1 MPCYLKYAAAGL
13 AAATLVSGQTF
24 SDCNPMQKTCP
35 ANVGTTQSRQTFDFT
50 KSSDLDQWTTTA
62 GHVKTGSNGAE
73 FTVNKQGDAP
83 TIQSDFY
90 IFFGEV
96 SVTMKAAPGTGIVS
110 SIVLESDDLDEI
122 DWEAVGGDTTQI
134 ETNYFGK
141 GDTTTYGRAI
151 WEPVSTPQE
160 TFHTY
165 KVVWT
170 KETTTWSVDGKAI
183 RTLSFNDAQSGT
195 RYPQTPMNVRIG
207 IWAGGDPSNAR
218 GTIDWAGGETDY
230 SNSPFTMYIKDVT
243 IVNYNPAESYTWSDQ
258 SGSYESIEFTGS
270 TGSTNSTSSTS
281 STTSKTTSASRS
293 LITAANTAT
302 PSSSGSVSSRPSEP
316 SASPVFNA
324 ASDLSAGG
332 LGFMSFLA
340 VVSGFLFL

>member
-1 MPCYLKYAAAGL
+1 MLCYLKYAAAGL

-24 SDCNPMQKTCP
+24 SDCNPMKKTCP
-35 ANVGTTQSRQTFDFT
+35 ANVGTTESRHTFDFT
-50 KSSDLDQWTTTA
+50 KSSGLDQWKTTA
-62 GHVKTGSNGAE
+62 GNVKTGSNGAE
-73 FTVNKQGDAP
+73 FTVSKQGDAP
-83 TIQSDFY
+83 TIKTDFY

-141 GDTTTYGRAI
+141 GDTTTYDRAI

-170 KETTTWSVDGKAI
+170 KEATTWSVDGKVI
-183 RTLSFNDAQSGT
+183 RTLSFNDAKSGT

-207 IWAGGDPSNAR
+207 IWAGGDPSNAE
-218 GTIDWAGGETDY
+218 GTIQWAGGATDY
-230 SNSPFTMYIKDVT
+230 SKTPFTMYIKDVT

-258 SGSYESIEFTGS
+258 TGSYESIEFTGS
-270 TGSTNSTSSTS
+270 KNSTSS
-281 STTSKTTSASRS
+281 STTSKTTSASASGS

-302 PSSSGSVSSRPSEP
+302 PSSSGSVSSRPSAP

-324 ASDLSAGG
+324 ASNLSAGS
-332 LGFMSFLA
+332 LGFLSILA